1 MSARK
6 EKTTQPVNKATKL
19 GGKAAQPV
27 AKATKPV
34 TKATKPEAKPTKP
47 EAKPTKPVTK
57 PTKPEAKA
65 TKPVAKP
72 TKPVA
77 KPTKPVAKPTKATK
91 VTKPATKTTK
101 ATKPATKAT
110 KAKKANKVVAKPVQP
125 VAKAA
130 KPVTKAANTVNKAE
144 EDDVRMLLS
153 CNAHVGSV
161 NITTHMTPYVFGRN
175 EEGVH
180 IFNPKFT
187 LEKIRLAARVICG
200 IENPAD
206 VCVVSGRSYG
216 QRAVLKFA
224 KYTGCTALATRFTPG
239 TFTNQIQKKYI
250 EPRLLIVTD
259 PITDHQPI
267 MESSYMNMPVIA
279 LCDSDAPLRFIDIAI
294 PSNNK
299 GIKQIGII
307 YWMLAREVLRIRG
320 QLPYTKEWDVMPDLF
335 FFREPEERKKK
346 EEEEIVE
353 TEPEETSIPQGF
365 HSRRVESTPEEEI
378 RHQEKIE
385 KAAAKTIPTIAPVS
399 ETTNWA
405 DVAADAPAA
414 GAGAW
419 GGPSWT

>member
-1 MSARK
+1 MSAPK
-6 EKTTQPVNKATKL
+6 EKTP
-19 GGKAAQPV
+19 
-27 AKATKPV
+27 KP
-34 TKATKPEAKPTKP
+34 
-47 EAKPTKPVTK
+47 
-57 PTKPEAKA
+57 
-65 TKPVAKP
+65 
-72 TKPVA
+72 
-77 KPTKPVAKPTKATK
+77 
-91 VTKPATKTTK
+91 
-101 ATKPATKAT
+101 
-110 KAKKANKVVAKPVQP
+110 
-125 VAKAA
+125 
-130 KPVTKAANTVNKAE
+130 VNKAE
-144 EDDVRMLLS
+144 ENDVRMLLS

-279 LCDSDAPLRFIDIAI
+279 ICDSDAPLRFIDIAI

-346 EEEEIVE
+346 GEGEAEGAEAEAEEA
-353 TEPEETSIPQGF
+353 PIPQGF
-365 HSRRVESTPEEEI
+365 HSRRVEVTPEEEV
-378 RHQEKIE
+378 RAQEKIE
-385 KAAAKTIPTIAPVS
+385 KEAAKTIPVAPAA
-399 ETTNWA
+399 ETTKWA
-405 DVAADAPAA
+405 DVAAEAPVA
-414 GAGAW
+414 GKGAW
-419 GGPSWT
+419 GGPSWV